1 MKLKNQEIEFFVL
14 HRISFGGKSI
24 DIKNSYD
31 TASDFVEKI
40 KKEINNSS
48 IKYILEKISS

>member
-1 MKLKNQEIEFFVL
+1 MISGKKNNRIQTL

-40 KKEINNSS
+40 KK
-48 IKYILEKISS
+48 K